1 MISKKYSSFIDY
13 RLLVIGYWLL
23 FSAALTSC
31 VDFNDTTQ
39 PVSTTIQLERPE
51 GFLSTADLS
60 GFTVTIQSDE
70 EVTTGITAA
79 SGQVSFQ
86 DLAPGVYDI
95 STSAHLNAEQYKKCT
110 GKDIDPREE
119 YVVTGS
125 LNQQAL
131 ASNTSLQLPMKMS
144 RKVSLLISKIYSSTS
159 KIDGGTYRIGWY
171 IELYNNSDEAVDA
184 AGLYIGLLESE
195 STIAYQQYPEDQAV
209 TPGYIYLKQLFRIPA
224 ASPVMVAPGSALL
237 LANSAIDHS
246 GQSGFER
253 DLRGADFEAKDI
265 NGKVPN
271 NPDVPALELV
281 YTTYKSVSNMNL
293 AAGGPCSIVN
303 FRTAEDVTTWPT
315 VYADGKTKGNM
326 FLKMDIQH
334 VLDGVDFIKNKAQ
347 TGPDINTKRL
357 PTSIDASYTNV
368 STASGNI
375 GERLFRKTLSITP
388 DGRKILQDT
397 NNSQNDFICNDN
409 INPREYLEP

>member
-1 MISKKYSSFIDY
+1 MKLRIMKRNTLFFIF
-13 RLLVIGYWLL
+13 I
-23 FSAALTSC
+23 FSLALSSC

-39 PVSTTIQLERPE
+39 PVSTTIQLVRPE
-51 GFLSTADLS
+51 GFLSTADMS
-60 GFTVTIQSDE
+60 GLTVTIQSDE
-70 EVTTGITAA
+70 EVMTGVTDA
-79 SGQVSFQ
+79 SGQVVFQ

-95 STSAHLNAEQYKKCT
+95 STSAHLTAEQYKKYT
-110 GKDIDPREE
+110 GKDIDPRDE

-131 ASNTSLQLPMKMS
+131 ATNTSLQLPMMMS

-159 KIDGGTYRIGWY
+159 KIDGGSYRIGWY
-171 IELYNNSDEAVDA
+171 IELYNNSEEAVDA

-195 STIAYQQYPEDQAV
+195 STIAYQQYPEDKAI
-209 TPGYIYLKQLFRIPA
+209 TPDSIYLKQLFRIPA
-224 ASPVMVAPGSALL
+224 DKPVMVAPGSSLL
-237 LANSAIDHS
+237 LVNSATDHS
-246 GQSGFER
+246 NQNDFER
-253 DLRGADFEAKDI
+253 DLRGADFEAKDE

-271 NPDVPALELV
+271 NPNIPALELV
-281 YTTYKSVSNMNL
+281 YTTYKSISNMNL

-303 FRTAEDVTTWPT
+303 FRTGEDVSTWPT

-326 FLKMDIQH
+326 FLRMHIKH
-334 VLDGVDFIKNKAQ
+334 VLDGVDFIKYKAQ

-375 GERLFRKTLSITP
+375 GERLVRKTLSVTP
-388 DGRKILQDT
+388 EGRKILQDT
-397 NNSQNDFICNDN
+397 NNSLNDFICNDN